1 MNLSLLPGLLIA
13 SLMLLYSFNTS
24 LAKNNSFWVISE
36 SIKTLEIKASTVF
49 NLDFANN
56 NI

>member
-36 SIKTLEIKASTVF
+36 SIKALEIKASIVF